1 MNKKYILLFLFIS
14 LVMGVISYIILEN
27 IFVALGVFVVY
38 AVLSVLLISPMFK
51 KYDQLLKKYKE
62 CYQFENSLLIA
73 LSIKK
78 SISSALES
86 AVSSMPEE
94 FVEQYNSLGH
104 MSDKEK
110 LEYLATYFDFADYQ
124 MFLQIVNSWDVN
136 DGDVL
141 IVSKYLTSNLKTN
154 DECLAKCDELNKKKY
169 YETAVLWVLSF
180 SILLFVKFCLKDF
193 YSQIKGKLTFIIS
206 FVALCLFALFSIL
219 LLAYKS
225 TRFMIRRY
233 QTDEKVI

>member
-1 MNKKYILLFLFIS
+1 
-14 LVMGVISYIILEN
+14 
-27 IFVALGVFVVY
+27 
-38 AVLSVLLISPMFK
+38 
-51 KYDQLLKKYKE
+51 
-62 CYQFENSLLIA
+62 
-73 LSIKK
+73 
-78 SISSALES
+78 
-86 AVSSMPEE
+86 MPEE

-136 DGDVL
+136 DSDVL
-141 IVSKYLTSNLKTN
+141 IASKYLTSNLKTN
-154 DECLAKCDELNKKKY
+154 DECLTKCDELNKKKY
-169 YETAVLWVLSF
+169 YETAVLWVLCF